1 MNSLISSTPLRTLTN
16 PPGSAKE
23 QRKLASK
30 NTNKRVETP
39 VNETE
44 EDDIVC
50 IDTNPEEFRAFIG
63 VQATKDEKSNPN
75 KRRNTFEKSYPM
87 PQYPVRNKNES
98 GKNDKRRKPLK
109 RKHWR
114 HKET

>member
-1 MNSLISSTPLRTLTN
+1 MQWSYTILTHITEDAGNGFKLWLQNIATETTSNVLSEMNSLISSTPLRTLTN

-75 KRRNTFEKSYPM
+75 L
-87 PQYPVRNKNES
+87 
-98 GKNDKRRKPLK
+98 GL
-109 RKHWR
+109 W
-114 HKET
+114 